1 MHSMDELVRCAAQ
14 LGKSLEARG
23 RMIVT
28 VESCTGGMIAMA
40 LSETPGSSA
49 WLDRGFVT
57 YTNDAK
63 HDIVGVPAS
72 DIADHG
78 AVSQEVALAMALGA
92 LRRAPLA
99 LLALSVTGIAGP
111 AGATR
116 TKPVGTVVHG
126 FAWRAAIGD
135 PGRSPAAEL
144 LVDEDS
150 GETFRHRVMACHYP
164 GDRRQIRLAA
174 TIFALSQGLL
184 LVNEL
189 HSRE

>member
-1 MHSMDELVRCAAQ
+1 MRSIDEAFDYAARLGQALQVRGSMVT
-14 LGKSLEARG
+14 
-23 RMIVT
+23 T

-40 LSETPGSSA
+40 LTETPGSSA
-49 WLDRGFVT
+49 WFDRGFVT

-63 HDIVGVPAS
+63 HDLVGVPAS

-135 PGRSPAAEL
+135 PGRAPAAEL
-144 LVDEDS
+144 LVDDDS
-150 GETFRHRVMACHYP
+150 GEAFRHRVMACHYP

>member
-1 MHSMDELVRCAAQ
+1 MRSIDEAFDCAAR
-14 LGKSLEARG
+14 LGRALQARG
-23 RMIVT
+23 SMVTT
-28 VESCTGGMIAMA
+28 VESCTGGMVAMA
-40 LSETPGSSA
+40 LTETPGSSA
-49 WLDRGFVT
+49 WFDRGLVT

-63 HDIVGVPAS
+63 HDLVGVPAS
-72 DIADHG
+72 DLAKHG

-126 FAWRAAIGD
+126 FALRVEIGD
-135 PGRSPAAEL
+135 PGAAPAAEL
-144 LVDEDS
+144 LVDENS
-150 GETFRHRVMACHYP
+150 GETFRHQVMARHYP

-189 HSRE
+189 QSRR